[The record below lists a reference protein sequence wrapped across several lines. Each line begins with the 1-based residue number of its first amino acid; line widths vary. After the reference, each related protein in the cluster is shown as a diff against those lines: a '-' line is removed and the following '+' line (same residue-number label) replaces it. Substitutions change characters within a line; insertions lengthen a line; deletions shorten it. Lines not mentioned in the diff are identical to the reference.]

1 MSNGPFHKGSTF
13 HKDGALKQVKF
24 GEGLPVL
31 EVELNELQ
39 EIQNDRQQRLVR
51 TLFSDGFIT
60 EPTILY
66 RNGALEVSNADVVLG
81 GEIIHISLLTIPL
94 SNGEKVFL
102 KAWEEEIT
110 YKDTIRKYGNQQEQ
124 AIRNKIL
131 DDRINRETTRR
142 VQLKYDL
149 VKEVKD
155 GDTYIELGTLN
166 GTNFVPS
173 YPKSQLQAQGSLN
186 DEEKTLI
193 QNHLN
198 NQTIH
203 ITQQERNAWNAKETP
218 EGAQAK
224 VDEHAKRTDNP
235 HGVTKAQVGLGSVA
249 NYGVAS
255 QAEAEAGTANNKYMT
270 PLRTK
275 QAIDVIAM
283 GLLRDVGL
291 SGPAK
296 DISNSDLNTINKTGF
311 YQGNPLD
318 NAPEGGNFRWYVIH
332 IEATSQYA
340 LQIVSRVSALNMY
353 YRIRT
358 QSSTWSAWEKIETE
372 SGAQAK
378 ANTVQSNLNSHIN
391 NKNNPHGVTKAQVGL
406 GNVANYGI
414 ATQSEAEGGSV
425 NDKYMTPLRTKQAID
440 KHATSNAPHTYGGKF
455 RWEYNPSTG
464 TLDLVVL

>member
-166 GTNFVPS
+166 GANFVPS

-255 QAEAEAGTANNKYMT
+255 QAEAETGTANNKYMT

-275 QAIDVIAM
+275 QAIDVLAM

-296 DISNSDLNTINKTGF
+296 DISNSDLNTLNKTGF

-318 NAPEGGNFRWYVIH
+318 NAPEGGNFRWNVIH

-353 YRIRT
+353 YRVRT
-358 QSSTWSAWEKIETE
+358 NSSTWSAWEKIETE

-414 ATQSEAEGGSV
+414 ATQSEAESGSV
-425 NDKYMTPLRTKQAID
+425 NDKYMTPLRTKQAIN